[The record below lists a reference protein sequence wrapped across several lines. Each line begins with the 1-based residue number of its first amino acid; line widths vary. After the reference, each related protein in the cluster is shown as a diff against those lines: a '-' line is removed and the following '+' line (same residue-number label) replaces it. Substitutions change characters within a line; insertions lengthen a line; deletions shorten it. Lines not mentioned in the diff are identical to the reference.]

1 MPALPKEAFF
11 TAPPDWGCEV
21 LSPSTS
27 RIDRTRKLPIYARAG
42 VSHLWL
48 VDPSA
53 ETLESFALEGGRW
66 VLLATHGG
74 DEVVR
79 VKPFD
84 ALEVKLRFGEDPP
97 AAWPPVTE
105 LKRRPERTGEHGCRI
120 GVAWPWPRA
129 HHELPVEDLADDMLG
144 ERENVLVG
152 GWPSRGQSH
161 GGRLARPLA
170 SWTEGLRRHVRHLRS
185 EASEAGVQYFR
196 CHSVTVPANQHFS
209 DPTTIATLPSSNEPC
224 ALHCSP

>member
-1 MPALPKEAFF
+1 LPVRRPATYDDILALPEHVVGELLDGELVVSPRPGPGHANAASVLTGALGPSFQFGDGGPGGWWILAEPELHLGEDVLVPDLAGWRRERMPALPKEAFF

-84 ALEVKLRFGEDPP
+84 ALEVKLG
-97 AAWPPVTE
+97 
-105 LKRRPERTGEHGCRI
+105 RI
-120 GVAWPWPRA
+120 WG
-129 HHELPVEDLADDMLG
+129 
-144 ERENVLVG
+144 
-152 GWPSRGQSH
+152 RG
-161 GGRLARPLA
+161 
-170 SWTEGLRRHVRHLRS
+170 
-185 EASEAGVQYFR
+185 
-196 CHSVTVPANQHFS
+196 
-209 DPTTIATLPSSNEPC
+209 
-224 ALHCSP
+224 